1 MTELQQ
7 CQKLRD
13 AIIFKAVCKPY
24 PDAPEAMHTVWVNL
38 KGKVLIENDN
48 GYATPFHRLSKA
60 EIAKIKDM
68 ARAFGVTFDADLKA
82 GRRGGK

>member
-13 AIIFKAVCKPY
+13 TIIFKAVCKPY

-38 KGKVLIENDN
+38 KGRVLVENDT
-48 GYATPFHRLSKA
+48 GCATPFHKLSKA
-60 EIAKIKDM
+60 DIAKIKDM
-68 ARAFGVTFDADLKA
+68 ARALGVTFDADLKA
-82 GRRGGK
+82 RRR